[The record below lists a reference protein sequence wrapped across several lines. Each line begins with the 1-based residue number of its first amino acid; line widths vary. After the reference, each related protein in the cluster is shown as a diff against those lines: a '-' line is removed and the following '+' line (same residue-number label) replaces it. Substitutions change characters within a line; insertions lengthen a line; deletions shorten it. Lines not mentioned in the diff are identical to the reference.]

1 MPAFR
6 ITLITVVGFPAVT
19 GLVLAM
25 YLFPPKTHPH
35 PVGPL
40 DQLDPRNLPQAAR
53 PSDPPPEL
61 VAVLGLPTAPP
72 TEYLCSV
79 AVSSDGRYLAGG
91 TRCGEVWLWE
101 VPSLRRLWRRSAHVG
116 TVTALAFSAD
126 GRNIA
131 SGSRDGS
138 VRRWSLS
145 GEPLGDD
152 WPVHTSLV
160 SALVFSPDG
169 QTLATAAEGFVSIW
183 DISQDRPMLSRQLDV
198 ASCPVHALA
207 LSPDGHWLAAAGGG
221 DNMIRLWG
229 LDRRRP
235 EPDNILP
242 GGGEFRVRALA
253 FTRDG
258 SAIAS
263 IDSDGLGILWDAKGP
278 PIRSWRVFCPP
289 FLGAAFAADGRH
301 LITVHGDGT
310 AWVLRPVGGW
320 EGQ

>member
-1 MPAFR
+1 MTPLRVAL
-6 ITLITVVGFPAVT
+6 ITLIGFTSIT
-19 GLVLAM
+19 GLLLAA
-25 YLFPPKTHPH
+25 YLLPPRTTSHGT
-35 PVGPL
+35 GPL
-40 DQLDPRNLPQAAR
+40 DQLELRNLPPAAR
-53 PSDPPPEL
+53 PADPPREL
-61 VAVLGLPTAPP
+61 VAVLGLPSAPP

-79 AVSSDGRYLAGG
+79 AVSSDGRYLAAGM
-91 TRCGEVWLWE
+91 RCGEVWLWQ
-101 VPSLRRLWRRSAHVG
+101 VPSLQRLWRRSAHVG
-116 TVTALAFSAD
+116 TVTALAFSPD
-126 GRNIA
+126 GRNIV

-152 WPVHTSLV
+152 WPAHTRLV

-169 QTLATAAEGFVSIW
+169 RMLATATDGCVRIW
-183 DISQDRPMLSRQLDV
+183 DVRQDRPMLNLELDIPN
-198 ASCPVHALA
+198 CPVHALA
-207 LSPDGHWLAAAGGG
+207 LSPDGHRLAAAGGG

-229 LDRRRP
+229 LDRGRP

-242 GGGEFRVRALA
+242 GGGEFRVRALG

-263 IDSDGLGILWDAKGP
+263 IDSGGLGILWDVKGP

-289 FLGAAFAADGRH
+289 CLGAAFAADGRH
-301 LITVHGDGT
+301 LVTVHGDGT
-310 AWVLRPVGGW
+310 AWVLRPAGGW